1 MNTTSRKMHWAGR
14 VVTAVPVLF
23 LIFDSVIKLMNIQP
37 VQDSFRQLGYPLS
50 IAVGIGALELA
61 LLIIYL
67 VPRTAILGAILWTGY
82 LGGAV
87 ATHVRVESPLFSH
100 ILFPLYVGLLLWL
113 GLFLRDARLRALVP
127 MRQEVAQ

>member
-1 MNTTSRKMHWAGR
+1 MNTTSNKMRWAGR

-61 LLIIYL
+61 LLALYL
-67 VPRTAILGAILWTGY
+67 IPRTAIFGAILWTGY

-113 GLFLRDARLRALVP
+113 GLFLRDIRVRALI
-127 MRQEVAQ
+127 QETA